1 MNIWFFGMNKKVNY
15 RRIQNM
21 PEIKVALC
29 EDNEVFRD
37 SLLQFIDD
45 TPGYR
50 VTASLCSA
58 ETILDVISAEEPD
71 VILMDI
77 DMPGINGIKATGL
90 IKSRFP
96 QINVLILTVYED
108 DQKIFDA
115 ILAGATGYLLKK
127 TPPARIL
134 EAIAEVQQGGASMSA
149 SIVKK
154 VISFFNQQDIAS
166 QSNEYTLSQR
176 ELSILKCLV
185 NGDSYKMIADHCK
198 ISIGTVR
205 SHINNIYKK
214 LHINSKSEAVAK
226 AIKEKLVP

>member
-1 MNIWFFGMNKKVNY
+1 
-15 RRIQNM
+15 
-21 PEIKVALC
+21 
-29 EDNEVFRD
+29 
-37 SLLQFIDD
+37 
-45 TPGYR
+45 
-50 VTASLCSA
+50 
-58 ETILDVISAEEPD
+58 
-71 VILMDI
+71 
-77 DMPGINGIKATGL
+77 
-90 IKSRFP
+90 
-96 QINVLILTVYED
+96 VLIDIGLPGVSGIEGIRILKQRWPDMLMITLTVYED

-154 VISFFNQQDIAS
+154 VISFFNQQEIAS
-166 QSNEYTLSQR
+166 QPNEYTLSQR
-176 ELSILKCLV
+176 ELNILKCLV
-185 NGDSYKMIADHCK
+185 NGDSYKMIADHCN

-226 AIKEKLVP
+226 AIKERLVP

>member
-1 MNIWFFGMNKKVNY
+1 MAD
-15 RRIQNM
+15 
-21 PEIKVALC
+21 IKVALC
-29 EDNEVFRD
+29 EDNESFRE

-50 VTASLCSA
+50 VVASIGSA
-58 ETILDVISAEEPD
+58 ENILDVIRKDQPD
-71 VILMDI
+71 VVLMDI

-90 IKSRFP
+90 IKSHFP
-96 QINVLILTVYED
+96 HINVLILTVYED

-134 EAIAEVQQGGASMSA
+134 EAIIEVQEGGASMSA
-149 SIVKK
+149 SIVKQ
-154 VISFFNQQDIAS
+154 VITYFNQKQTAS
-166 QSNEYTLSQR
+166 VPNEYLLSQR
-176 ELSILKCLV
+176 ELTILKCLV
-185 NGDSYKMIADHCK
+185 NGDSYKMIADHCD

-205 SHINNIYKK
+205 SHINSIYKK